1 MRTFAGCVA
10 VLALA
15 FSATAVAQDKKI
27 DGALLIGKWSPK
39 DAKKDS
45 DMILEFQKGGKLV
58 LSGEYKGKM
67 ESLEGSYKLDGDKLD
82 VSLKYGG
89 DEKKESLKV
98 KKLTDAEL
106 ETEDGMGKSDVFT
119 RVKDAKKAE
128 EKKPAD
134 KKAEEKKPAD
144 KKAEEKKPEE
154 KKKVEEKKPAD
165 KKPADKKPVDEKK
178 KP

>member
-39 DAKKDS
+39 DAKKEG
-45 DMILEFQKGGKLV
+45 DMTLEFQKGGKLV
-58 LSGEYKGKM
+58 LSAEIKGKM
-67 ESLEGSYKLDGDKLD
+67 ESMEGGYKLDGDKLE

-89 DEKKESLKV
+89 DEKKESLKIT
-98 KKLTDAEL
+98 KLTDAEL
-106 ETEDGMGKSDVFT
+106 VTEDNMGKSDAFS
-119 RVKDAKKAE
+119 RVKDAKK
-128 EKKPAD
+128 PD
-134 KKAEEKKPAD
+134 D
-144 KKAEEKKPEE
+144 
-154 KKKVEEKKPAD
+154 KKVEEKKPAE
-165 KKPADKKPVDEKK
+165 KKPAEKKPAEKKPAEKKPVDEKK